1 MWGLGRNGLPNLVDL
16 LLATAQVERTSLVDW
31 RRIETEEEEVLSN
44 QTFLSLKIV
53 TYQFL
58 IKRSVILVPRNFNS
72 NVFNFFS
79 HNIFR
84 RIKRYTCLVLERTGG
99 EDDVVGTVHKGVPQ
113 LADNISELLRWE
125 V

>member
-1 MWGLGRNGLPNLVDL
+1 M
-16 LLATAQVERTSLVDW
+16 DW

>member
-1 MWGLGRNGLPNLVDL
+1 MEKNRDRGRGGVVKPNIS
-16 LLATAQVERTSLVDW
+16 Q
-31 RRIETEEEEVLSN
+31 
-44 QTFLSLKIV
+44 SLKIV

-58 IKRSVILVPRNFNS
+58 IKRSVILVPLNFNS
-72 NVFNFFS
+72 IVLNFFS

-113 LADNISELLRWE
+113 LADNISEFLQWE